1 MPKKR
6 GQERGN
12 TLRVYLYAQKTWAG
26 KEETPYGYTFMP
38 KKHGQERGKETLYGK
53 SI

>member
-12 TLRVYLYAQKTWAG
+12 TLRVYLYA
-26 KEETPYGYTFMP
+26 
-38 KKHGQERGKETLYGK
+38 KKHGQEKRKGDFVWKEYIK
-53 SI
+53 R